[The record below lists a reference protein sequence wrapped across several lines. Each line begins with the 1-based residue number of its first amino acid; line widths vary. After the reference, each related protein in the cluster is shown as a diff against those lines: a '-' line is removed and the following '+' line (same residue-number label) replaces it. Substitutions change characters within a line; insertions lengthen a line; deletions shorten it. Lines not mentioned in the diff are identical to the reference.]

1 MAALFSHEAIGFA
14 ILWLVRSQRNTT
26 ETRLDEAQRRGAD
39 RLEAGEMPI
48 RKLAHYIS
56 AESTMV
62 AKQQRN
68 PSCHRLLYIKI
79 HLYDQ

>member
-1 MAALFSHEAIGFA
+1 MAALSSHEAIGFTA
-14 ILWLVRSQRNTT
+14 LWLVRSQRNTT

-39 RLEAGEMPI
+39 RLEADEMPI